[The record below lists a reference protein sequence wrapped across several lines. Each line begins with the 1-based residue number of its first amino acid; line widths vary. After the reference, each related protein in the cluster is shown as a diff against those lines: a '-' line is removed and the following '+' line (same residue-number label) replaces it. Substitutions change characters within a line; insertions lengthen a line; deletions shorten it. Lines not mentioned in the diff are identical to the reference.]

1 MEKSQQFFFE
11 TTFVNYFFLL
21 CLSVYL
27 CVPKQKKMNKFIYL
41 STCDTCKRIM
51 KEANI
56 SNENFELQDIKKTII
71 SSTDL
76 DKAFEVTKS
85 YEALFNKRARK
96 YAQQGLKDKNLSDLD
111 FRALILEEYTFL
123 KRPVAF
129 VGQDVFIGNS
139 KKEVA
144 KLIEVLENEK

>member
-1 MEKSQQFFFE
+1 
-11 TTFVNYFFLL
+11 
-21 CLSVYL
+21 
-27 CVPKQKKMNKFIYL
+27 
-41 STCDTCKRIM
+41 M

-56 SNENFELQDIKKTII
+56 SSENFELQDIKKTII
-71 SSTDL
+71 SETDL

-96 YAQQGLKDKNLSDLD
+96 YAQQGLKEKNLSDLD

-144 KLIEVLENEK
+144 KLIEAVENEK